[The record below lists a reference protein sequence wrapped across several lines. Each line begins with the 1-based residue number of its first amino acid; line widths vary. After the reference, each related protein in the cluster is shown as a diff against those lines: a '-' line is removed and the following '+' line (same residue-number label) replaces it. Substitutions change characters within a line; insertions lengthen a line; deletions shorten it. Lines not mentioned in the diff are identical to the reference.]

1 MSLQPINLL
10 EAEKYIKNN
19 INLQIVNNSKGIS
32 SPIIYLSGPPGCGK
46 SSLMEQIAIKLDMS
60 LNVKYLSTMLI
71 EQISG
76 LPIPSSDKKEYNWSK
91 PELFSENSSKIKGNS
106 SKTILF
112 LDDAHLCSKSIQSYL
127 FQLLTYHSIHD
138 HKLSDS
144 TIIILAGNRA
154 QDRSGAQPIMAP
166 IVNRLLF
173 LDTATTTE
181 NWVKDFA
188 VSNGV
193 RNDVI
198 SFLEFYPDLL
208 SSEPLESAS
217 FASPRSW
224 TYFSLS
230 LDQLESE
237 QEITTNDYLTLGR
250 GHIGQ
255 EYAGKFTEYKKL
267 FCKWNA
273 KDFLSEKNSLP
284 NFSDLSKIDCYTLMS
299 SITSE
304 FIKNLRMKNYDSS
317 NEEIQNQIK
326 VVSELFNKLIINA
339 KEIIPLGLRLI
350 YLSENAKT
358 KQANI
363 FMSFMKTNP
372 ALLEAAK
379 TILNVKK

>member
-173 LDTATTTE
+173 LDTVTTTE

-250 GHIGQ
+250 GHIGN

-273 KDFLSEKNSLP
+273 NLFFHGTPLP
-284 NFSDLSKIDCYTLMS
+284 DVTTLSKIDNYTLMVS
-299 SITSE
+299 IINELLKNLKIANYDLNNSTIIDEISITGKL
-304 FIKNLRMKNYDSS
+304 FDGLIKSC
-317 NEEIQNQIK
+317 
-326 VVSELFNKLIINA
+326 

-358 KQANI
+358 KQAAV
-363 FMSFMKTNP
+363 FMTLMKSNP

-379 TILNVKK
+379 KILSVKS